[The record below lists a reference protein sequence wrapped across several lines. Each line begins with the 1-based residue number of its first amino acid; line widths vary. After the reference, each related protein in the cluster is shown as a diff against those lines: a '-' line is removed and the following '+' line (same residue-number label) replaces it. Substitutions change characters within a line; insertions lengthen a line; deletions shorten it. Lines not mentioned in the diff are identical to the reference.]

1 MPEEHIVHLATFTAI
16 KVLQKCLFN
25 ECEMQRRSSRNR
37 GQASFELIVAMQMAD
52 LMISIVVVVVVN
64 VVVIIIIA
72 VFVIVVVV
80 VVVVIGVVVSLSC
93 HQLRANYSKSKN
105 SGSSK
110 F

>member
-1 MPEEHIVHLATFTAI
+1 MI
-16 KVLQKCLFN
+16 Q
-25 ECEMQRRSSRNR
+25 SY
-37 GQASFELIVAMQMAD
+37 LITMVVV
-52 LMISIVVVVVVN
+52 IVVVVD
-64 VVVIIIIA
+64 VVVI
-72 VFVIVVVV
+72 VVV